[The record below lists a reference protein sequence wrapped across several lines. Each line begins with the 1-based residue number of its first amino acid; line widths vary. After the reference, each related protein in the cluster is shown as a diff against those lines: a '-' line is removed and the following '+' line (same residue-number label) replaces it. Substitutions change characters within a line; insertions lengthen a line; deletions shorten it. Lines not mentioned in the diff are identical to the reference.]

1 MGWLE
6 SREKKEPVWH
16 SVYEVLWHLKC
27 IILNFFLFV
36 NFIINLKYTAHL
48 YSSWNDPP
56 DCFFSNFFSF
66 LMHSLDFLFP
76 TLVLSFSLPLYHQ
89 HTYTSENNIWNYTI
103 WKQFIL
109 TVVFKW
115 VLLLKAWSSL
125 FCSCL
130 TTDKKNISCNK
141 SSLVCS
147 MFWEWYLPKG
157 QMSHLQS
164 RGVMQ
169 LQCHHRVRNIWESG
183 HSPHP
188 SEHRWQSAHCGG
200 LPFPSCWPDEFPSRP
215 FSSLALYSPFPT
227 EDAKGQHLLALR
239 ADRKKTQ
246 VVGKSS

>member
-1 MGWLE
+1 MRIAELIAQGYCE
-6 SREKKEPVWH
+6 DV
-16 SVYEVLWHLKC
+16 EVNMWEARAGTMVGALSSHQPLPIRNHLRARPWAEGFRC
-27 IILNFFLFV
+27 YVTFL
-36 NFIINLKYTAHL
+36 
-48 YSSWNDPP
+48 P
-56 DCFFSNFFSF
+56 
-66 LMHSLDFLFP
+66 
-76 TLVLSFSLPLYHQ
+76 FSLPLYHQ

-239 ADRKKTQ
+239 ADWKKTQ